1 MAIGSY
7 DGKAII
13 NMAEGSDLSSLL
25 EPLPSFI
32 DNYREGRTISKEE
45 VYINKLDSAFNN
57 FYCEGSKTFLKVDT
71 QGNEKEVILG
81 GINSLKFFHGIQLE
95 LPAFPIYD
103 GQSSLPEMVNLLDN
117 NGFQIVLINPV
128 NYYKTKPS
136 AIDFDCIFMNKALN
150 K

>member
-45 VYINKLDSAFNN
+45 V
-57 FYCEGSKTFLKVDT
+57 
-71 QGNEKEVILG
+71 
-81 GINSLKFFHGIQLE
+81 
-95 LPAFPIYD
+95 
-103 GQSSLPEMVNLLDN
+103 
-117 NGFQIVLINPV
+117 
-128 NYYKTKPS
+128 
-136 AIDFDCIFMNKALN
+136 
-150 K
+150 